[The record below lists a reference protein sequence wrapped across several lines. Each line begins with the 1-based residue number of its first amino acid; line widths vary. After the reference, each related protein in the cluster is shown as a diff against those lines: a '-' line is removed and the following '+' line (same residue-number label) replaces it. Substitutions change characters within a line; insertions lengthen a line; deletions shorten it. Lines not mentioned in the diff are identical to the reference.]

1 LKETGKAEA
10 NEDYVKVLSPFKPI
24 LEYEILHSIPPG
36 YINHT
41 ISGTSPNGS
50 WQRAER
56 GEMTLNDDF
65 FASFRAEL
73 ENPKRW
79 NAYWTKILGDPSKE
93 DLLPKSYKKGSG
105 IPPVASINAKEMLW
119 NMMRM
124 ARSPDPNIYPALQK
138 LKASGQFIVA
148 ALSNTIAFPPGIK
161 DEKGDLFLSGIKSKE
176 VRALEIG
183 SPLDEGSDG
192 GGGGVGD
199 EREDIKNL
207 FDVFISSAHVGMR
220 KPEQRIYD
228 FALEEVRKIG
238 KSKGVEVEAGDIVF
252 LDDIGQNLRM
262 AKERGMRTIKV
273 TLGKSDVALR
283 ELEEVVGMRLRLE
296 KGSKL

>member
-1 LKETGKAEA
+1 
-10 NEDYVKVLSPFKPI
+10 
-24 LEYEILHSIPPG
+24 
-36 YINHT
+36 
-41 ISGTSPNGS
+41 
-50 WQRAER
+50 
-56 GEMTLNDDF
+56 MTLDDDF

-73 ENPKRW
+73 EDPKRW
-79 NAYWTKILGDPSKE
+79 HAYWTKILGDPSKQ

-105 IPPVASINAKEMLW
+105 IPPVASIDAKEMFW

-124 ARSPDPNIYPALQK
+124 ARSPDPNIYPALRK
-138 LKASGQFIVA
+138 LKASGKFIVA
-148 ALSNTIAFPPGIK
+148 ALSNTIAFPPGIR
-161 DEKGDLFLSGIKSKE
+161 DEKGDIFLSGIKSKE
-176 VRALEIG
+176 VKALG
-183 SPLDEGSDG
+183 LNSLGEGG
-192 GGGGVGD
+192 NGGGVGD

-228 FALEEVRKIG
+228 FALEEVRRIG
-238 KSKGVEVEAGDIVF
+238 KSKGVEVDAGDIVF

-273 TLGKSDVALR
+273 TLGKSDVALK
-283 ELEEVVGMRLRLE
+283 ELEEVVGMGLRVE